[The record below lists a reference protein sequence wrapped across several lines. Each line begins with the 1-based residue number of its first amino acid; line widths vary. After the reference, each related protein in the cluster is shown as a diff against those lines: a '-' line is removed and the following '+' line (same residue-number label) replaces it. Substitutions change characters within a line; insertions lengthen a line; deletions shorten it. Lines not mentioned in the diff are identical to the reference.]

1 MSHYSCNSSAGTDK
15 LFSSMFP
22 DSLIAKQFQCGATK
36 CKYLICFGIAPY
48 FHGELMQKIQEQGT
62 MYVISFDES
71 LNKVIQKEQMD
82 LIVRF
87 WDIKKNRVVSRY
99 IDSQFLGHTRAVDLL
114 ESFKL
119 ALPGKLCPGIHGRA
133 QRKLEVF

>member
-15 LFSSMFP
+15 LFAKMFP
-22 DSLIAKQFQCGATK
+22 DSLIAKQFKCGATK
-36 CKYLICFGIAPY
+36 CSYLICFGIAPY
-48 FHGELMQKIQEQGT
+48 FHGELMKLLQEQGT

-87 WDIKKNRVVSRY
+87 WDVQKNKVVSRY
-99 IDSQFLGHTRAVDLL
+99 IDSQFRGHTRATDLL
-114 ESFKL
+114 HSFKL
-119 ALPGKLCPGIHGRA
+119 ALQKLNPANGNFSKTC
-133 QRKLEVF
+133 